1 VKSNPAATT
10 PVDIIVSAEDALV
23 YYKNS
28 LFDTKAF
35 MCSLKKNFFRRAQHL
50 KENIIRTYPK
60 RKYT

>member
-23 YYKNS
+23 YYKN
-28 LFDTKAF
+28 
-35 MCSLKKNFFRRAQHL
+35 FFRRAQHL